1 MNFLRKQMKWVMAI
15 IVVAFLLSTFLMYE
29 GRSTRRTP
37 SRNADGTMNDYE
49 VAQINGRSLM
59 RSELDQRLRNYLS
72 TLSSRNTASLDM
84 AAAYKSVLEQ
94 AVLESQLIK
103 EIDEQGIKV
112 SDAEAEQ
119 VMKNYADTYYPTR
132 ETFYQALAQAGV
144 KVEDYKRNLARQIA
158 VDQLMTRAI
167 GDINI
172 SEDKAVEF
180 YDSMKNLFYT
190 QPEGFM
196 VHMADFKTSEDAEAF
211 RAKLAGGASWD
222 VIASEDRAES
232 SDIVN
237 ITKEPVFLPSSAFRV
252 GTLSALASLDIAEL
266 SPVFSVSS
274 SDFAVGMKASH
285 VDETTKSY
293 DEVSGD
299 IKSLLT
305 QEEQRKRLAEYEET
319 LRTKANLV
327 INDAEL
333 FASKEVSPDEEPAP
347 EIIIEEVSEDATPE
361 AVTKEAPK
369 TEEPEVK
376 TDEVKSED
384 LPVAEV
390 APVEEVKEVKTEED
404 EIKSEDVT
412 TTEAVKEAVEETKPE
427 ETEAEIKVE
436 EVKSDDVKE
445 EIKEETTTTGAT
457 PAVEAET
464 KSEDVPAV
472 ETVEEVKAEE
482 TKSEEAPAAET
493 TKEESESKAEE
504 AQEEVKTEETP
515 AVETTAT
522 EEIKEE
528 IKSEDAEV
536 KAEIETETEAITEEI
551 IEAVQE
557 IAESLDIPIQ
567 IQEEVKEN

>member
-1 MNFLRKQMKWVMAI
+1 MLDFLRKQMKWVMAI

-29 GRSTRRTP
+29 GRGTRRTP
-37 SRNADGTMNDYE
+37 TRNADGSMNDYE

-72 TLSSRNTASLDM
+72 TLSTRNTASLDM
-84 AAAYKSVLEQ
+84 AAAYKTVLDQ

-167 GDINI
+167 GDIKI
-172 SEDKAVEF
+172 SEDQAVEF

-211 RAKLAGGASWD
+211 RAKISGGASWD
-222 VIASEDRAES
+222 VIASEDKAES

-237 ITKEPVFLPSSAFRV
+237 ITKAPVFLPASALRM
-252 GTLSALASLDIAEL
+252 GTLNILASLDIAEP
-266 SPVFSVSS
+266 SEVFSVSS
-274 SDFAVGMKASH
+274 SDFAVGMKVSH
-285 VDETTKSY
+285 VDETTKLY

-299 IKSLLT
+299 IKALLT

-319 LRTKANLV
+319 LKAKANLV

-333 FASKEVSPDEEPAP
+333 FASKAVSPDEEPEPEP
-347 EIIIEEVSEDATPE
+347 EIIIDEVSEDVEPETVVEESKTEETPAADEKEPEVKNDEVKEEIKSEDLPAVEE
-361 AVTKEAPK
+361 AK

-376 TDEVKSED
+376 SED
-384 LPVAEV
+384 T
-390 APVEEVKEVKTEED
+390 APVEAVEEAVEETTPAEEVKEV
-404 EIKSEDVT
+404 
-412 TTEAVKEAVEETKPE
+412 EA
-427 ETEAEIKVE
+427 
-436 EVKSDDVKE
+436 
-445 EIKEETTTTGAT
+445 
-457 PAVEAET
+457 

-472 ETVEEVKAEE
+472 EPAEVEEAKAEE
-482 TKSEEAPAAET
+482 TKPEEVPAPEAKEEAAEVEETPEEAAPAVEPTPSEETKDEAKPEAAT
-493 TKEESESKAEE
+493 AEE
-504 AQEEVKTEETP
+504 AKP
-515 AVETTAT
+515 T

-528 IKSEDAEV
+528 IKSEDV
-536 KAEIETETEAITEEI
+536 EALTEEL

-557 IAESLDIPIQ
+557 AAASLDIPLQ
-567 IQEEVKEN
+567 ITE